1 MTQCIIC
8 RKETKELSEQHVI
21 PEILCGYYVTKSIC
35 DTCYE
40 HLTTNVD
47 RPLIRHK
54 LVQYKIEQ
62 MKQQMDS
69 PLYTNEYGQELAAAE
84 TEEVETNDEI
94 HYSNELIMKLC
105 KKHDISLHNEIWKEE
120 RVTKV
125 ASSIQRELLLDN
137 RKYKMS
143 ILKMAY
149 TFAVHAIDD
158 YFNDPDAIDIST
170 IISNVD
176 FIELKERSIVRDLS
190 KSSLWNT
197 LNTTSDNHYFILLSD
212 KDGLFCFIRL
222 FDIFDVV
229 VHLSRK
235 TYQLPSPI
243 VGVNDVEKQEFY
255 IENLKQYMDGLF
267 NQKSTQATR
276 V

>member
-8 RKETKELSEQHVI
+8 RKETKELSEQYVI
-21 PEILCGYYVTKSIC
+21 PEILCGYYFTNSIC
-35 DTCYE
+35 DSCHE

-54 LVQYKIEQ
+54 LIQYKIEQ
-62 MKQQMDS
+62 MKQQIDS
-69 PLYTNEYGQELAAAE
+69 PLYTNEHGQEFAATE
-84 TEEVETNDEI
+84 TDVVETNAEM
-94 HYSNELIMKLC
+94 HYSNSLIMKLC

-149 TFAVHAIDD
+149 TFAVHTIDG
-158 YFNDPDAIDIST
+158 YFDDPDAIDISS
-170 IISNVD
+170 IISNAD
-176 FIELKERSIVRDLS
+176 FIELKEKNIVRDLS

-197 LNTTSDNHYFILLSD
+197 LNTKSDNHYFILMSD

-229 VHLSRK
+229 VHLSQK
-235 TYQLPSPI
+235 TYELPSPI
-243 VGVNDVEKQEFY
+243 VGVNHVENQEFY
-255 IENLKQYMDGLF
+255 IESLKQYMDNLF
-267 NQKSTQATR
+267 KEKSTTVR
-276 V
+276 I